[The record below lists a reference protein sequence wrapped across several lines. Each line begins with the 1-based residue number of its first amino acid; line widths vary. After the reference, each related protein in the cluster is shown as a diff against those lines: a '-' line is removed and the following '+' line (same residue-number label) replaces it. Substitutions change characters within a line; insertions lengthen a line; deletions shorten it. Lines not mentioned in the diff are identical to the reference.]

1 MKKITSLF
9 FITIFALSG
18 CQSTSLK
25 INSEAD
31 ISANSQINK
40 VNREALFDSKNIELP
55 SNYDVKAFSKMTIA
69 AYVDHIRF
77 EKDAES
83 TQIDNGIIAKLLENE
98 LARTKRYEVLTRNCD
113 SCEYEVAY
121 QAENTQEAGS
131 IKRGEQLNPDYVF
144 ETSVSLGS
152 VIKKKSDHNEIIFR
166 SLVTTKVVEPNTGRI
181 IHSFEPIRHNM
192 PAKRFFAIEGKFIG
206 GFDYRKANELQEA
219 YKEAAQK
226 AIQVLVNRTMDY
238 YPVGG
243 RVTNYRNGR
252 FAIDSGINQ
261 GFATKQPVILF
272 LSDDGLDIPIASGE
286 VTPNTESG
294 SGVLFTWKEDDLD
307 AQDVQK
313 KLEAMGKDYLKRNK
327 IYAVSVGTPE
337 DWAL

>member
-1 MKKITSLF
+1 M
-9 FITIFALSG
+9 SG

-31 ISANSQINK
+31 VDVNSKIHRVNK
-40 VNREALFDSKNIELP
+40 EALYESQNIQLP
-55 SNYDVKAFSKMTIA
+55 SNYDVKAFSKMSIA

-77 EKDAES
+77 ENDAEK
-83 TQIDNGIIAKLLENE
+83 TTIDTGIIAKLLENE

-113 SCEYEVAY
+113 ACDYEVAY
-121 QAENTQEAGS
+121 QAENTQEEGA
-131 IKRGEQLNPDYVF
+131 IQRGNQLNPDFVF
-144 ETSVSLGS
+144 ETSVALGS

-166 SLVTTKVVEPNTGRI
+166 SLVTTKVVDPQTGRI

-192 PAKRFFAIEGKFIG
+192 PAKRFFMVEGTFLG
-206 GFDYRKANELQEA
+206 GFDYRKQNELQEA

-226 AIQVLVNRTMDY
+226 AIQVLVNRTIDY

-243 RVTNYRNGR
+243 RVTNFRNGR
-252 FAIDSGINQ
+252 FAIDAGINQ
-261 GFATKQPVILF
+261 GFATKQPVVLF

-286 VTPNTESG
+286 VTPKAESG

-313 KLEAMGKDYLKRNK
+313 NLEAMGKEYLKRHK